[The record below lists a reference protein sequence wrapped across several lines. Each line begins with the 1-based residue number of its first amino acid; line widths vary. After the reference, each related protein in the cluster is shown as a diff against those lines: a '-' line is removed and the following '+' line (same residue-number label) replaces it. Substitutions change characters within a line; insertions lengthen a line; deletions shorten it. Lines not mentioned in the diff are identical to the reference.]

1 MLSLKSSFLAVIKN
15 SSLLHGLKY
24 DFSRKEEFEKDYV
37 SEKLLSDN
45 SLSISEALETDIA
58 SWLSS

>member
-1 MLSLKSSFLAVIKN
+1 MVSSMISLERRSLKKI
-15 SSLLHGLKY
+15 
-24 DFSRKEEFEKDYV
+24 V

-45 SLSISEALETDIA
+45 SLSISEALETDVA

>member
-1 MLSLKSSFLAVIKN
+1 MLSLKSPFLAVIKN

-45 SLSISEALETDIA
+45 SLSISEALETDVA
-58 SWLSS
+58 SWLSI